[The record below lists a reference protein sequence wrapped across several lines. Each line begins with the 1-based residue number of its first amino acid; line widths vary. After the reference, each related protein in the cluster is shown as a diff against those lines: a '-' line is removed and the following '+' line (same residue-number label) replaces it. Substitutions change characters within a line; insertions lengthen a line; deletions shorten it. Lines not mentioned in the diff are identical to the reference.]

1 MLQSVQF
8 QGFIRQL
15 GSLGLHISPFYC
27 RHPFFKVFPS
37 IVEQSG
43 ELITKLCA
51 QASMKPLKAVSLVLY
66 QDRLAAPA
74 DFPNVVAERH
84 IWGVP
89 TQGAMTAT
97 FELGRDFSTMHL
109 PPISFIVLCLL
120 VRKLSCWQ
128 TNKQRDAAETSNVV
142 RYATTL
148 GNNALLALFVLHSLA
163 GAARQLLLGRPT

>member
-84 IWGVP
+84 I
-89 TQGAMTAT
+89 
-97 FELGRDFSTMHL
+97 
-109 PPISFIVLCLL
+109 
-120 VRKLSCWQ
+120 
-128 TNKQRDAAETSNVV
+128 
-142 RYATTL
+142 
-148 GNNALLALFVLHSLA
+148 
-163 GAARQLLLGRPT
+163 